1 MSGDDGVIVGK
12 VHLEG
17 SGGGLLVG
25 DGGVVGGVEVA
36 GATGVSHIEFAF
48 VGRHI
53 ERSGFGGG
61 TYRARVV
68 FNHI

>member
-1 MSGDDGVIVGK
+1 M
-12 VHLEG
+12 
-17 SGGGLLVG
+17 LVG